1 MGQLFLFPGCCHS
14 IFCFTFAHQKNS
26 DTMIEN
32 RIQFIAIGGSAMH
45 NLAIALHLKGYHVTG
60 SDDEIVDPARTRLDS
75 YGLLPEQFGW
85 FPEKL
90 DQSID
95 SIILGMHARGDNPE
109 LAKAKELGLKIYS
122 YPEFLYE
129 QSKDKLRVVIGG
141 SHGKTTITAMI
152 LHVMHHCG
160 IDCDYMVGAKLEG
173 FDVMVKLTEEAK
185 IMVFEGDE
193 YLTSPLD
200 LRPKFHLYRPDI
212 ALVSG
217 ISWDH
222 MNVFPTFDNYI
233 EQFRIFM
240 QMVPDNGALIYC
252 EQDKEVRKVA
262 ESVRGNMKKL
272 PYGIPSYT
280 VLDGKTRLTTTDGEF
295 ALKVF
300 GQHNLMN
307 LEGARLVCNQL
318 DISNSDFYKAISSFN
333 GASNRLELIYEKP
346 GFNAYRDFAH
356 APSKLK
362 ATIQAVKE
370 QYPERKLVACFE
382 LHTFS
387 SLNKDFLAQYADSME
402 KADLAIVYF
411 SPHALEL
418 KKLPMLLPWDIIA
431 AFHKNN
437 LVVFSDSGML
447 QSYLHDLK
455 WENSN
460 LLLMSSGNFD
470 GIQLKDFA
478 ESLKV

>member
-1 MGQLFLFPGCCHS
+1 M
-14 IFCFTFAHQKNS
+14 A
-26 DTMIEN
+26 EN
-32 RIQFIAIGGSAMH
+32 RVHFIAIGGSAMH
-45 NLAIALHLKGYHVTG
+45 NLAIALHLKGYKVTG
-60 SDDEIVDPARTRLDS
+60 SDDEIFDPARTRLATF
-75 YGLLPEQFGW
+75 GLLPAEFGW

-90 DQSID
+90 DNNID

-152 LHVMHHCG
+152 LHVLQLCNV
-160 IDCDYMVGAKLEG
+160 DTDYMVGAKLEG
-173 FDVMVKLTEEAK
+173 FDVMVRLTLDAEV
-185 IMVFEGDE
+185 MVFEGDE
-193 YLTSPLD
+193 YLTSALD

-217 ISWDH
+217 IAWDH

-240 QMVPDNGALIYC
+240 RMVPDSGALVYC
-252 EQDKEVRKVA
+252 NSDLEVRKAV
-262 ESVRGNMKKL
+262 ESVNGGMKKL
-272 PYGIPSYT
+272 PYSIPEHS
-280 VLDGKTRLTTTDGEF
+280 VIDGKTTLHTAEGNVP
-295 ALKVF
+295 LMIF
-300 GQHNLMN
+300 GNHNLMN

-318 DISNSDFYKAISSFN
+318 NISNIDFYRAISTFK
-333 GASNRLELIYEKP
+333 GASNRLELIAEKP

-362 ATIQAVKE
+362 ATIHAVKE
-370 QYPERKLVACFE
+370 QFPARKLVACFE

-387 SLNKDFLAQYADSME
+387 SLNKDFLEQYAGAMD
-402 KADLAIVYF
+402 KADVAVVYF
-411 SPHALEL
+411 SPHALAL
-418 KKLPMLLPWDIIA
+418 KKLPMLSVNDIRS
-431 AFHKNN
+431 AFGKPEIKV
-437 LVVFSDSGML
+437 LSDTVQFQEFL
-447 QSYLHDLK
+447 FDQK
-455 WENSN
+455 WENAN

-470 GIQLKDFA
+470 GMQVKEFA
-478 ESLKV
+478 AGLTI

>member
-1 MGQLFLFPGCCHS
+1 
-14 IFCFTFAHQKNS
+14 
-26 DTMIEN
+26 MIEN
-32 RIQFIAIGGSAMH
+32 RVHFIAIGGSAMH
-45 NLAIALHLKGYHVTG
+45 NLAIALHLKGYKVTG
-60 SDDEIVDPARTRLDS
+60 SDDEIFDPARSRLES
-75 YGLLPEQFGW
+75 YGLLPKEFGW

-90 DQSID
+90 DHSID

-152 LHVMHHCG
+152 LHVLHSCG
-160 IDCDYMVGAKLEG
+160 VDTDYMVGAKLEG
-173 FDVMVKLTEEAK
+173 FEVMVRLTEEAK
-185 IMVFEGDE
+185 VMVFEGDE
-193 YLTSPLD
+193 YLTSALD

-217 ISWDH
+217 IAWDH
-222 MNVFPTFDNYI
+222 MNVFPTFENYI

-240 QMVPDNGALIYC
+240 KMIPDSGALIYC
-252 EQDKEVRKVA
+252 NADPEVKKAV
-262 ESVRGNMKKL
+262 ESVHGKLKML
-272 PYGIPSYT
+272 PYGVPKHT
-280 VLDGKTRLTTTDGEF
+280 VSDGKTILHSAEGDF
-295 ALKVF
+295 PLMIF

-318 DISNSDFYKAISSFN
+318 NISNIDFYKAISTFK
-333 GASNRLELIYEKP
+333 GASNRLELIAKKT

-370 QYPERKLVACFE
+370 QYPERRLVACFE

-387 SLNKDFLAQYADSME
+387 SLNKDFLEQYSGCME
-402 KADLAIVYF
+402 KADLAVVFF
-411 SPHALEL
+411 SPHALAL
-418 KKLPMLLPWDIIA
+418 KKLPMLSSSDIIHSFGKENLLVYSDA
-431 AFHKNN
+431 KQFQAF
-437 LVVFSDSGML
+437 L
-447 QSYLHDLK
+447 QSQE
-455 WENSN
+455 WANSN

-470 GIQLKDFA
+470 GMQVKEFA
-478 ESLKV
+478 GELGK

>member
-1 MGQLFLFPGCCHS
+1 M
-14 IFCFTFAHQKNS
+14 T
-26 DTMIEN
+26 EN
-32 RIQFIAIGGSAMH
+32 RIHFIAIGGSAMH
-45 NLAIALHLKGYHVTG
+45 NLAIALHRKGYLVTG
-60 SDDEIVDPARTRLDS
+60 SDDEIFDPARTRLES
-75 YGLLPEQFGW
+75 YGLLPADFGW

-90 DQSID
+90 DKSIA

-109 LAKAKELGLKIYS
+109 LARAKELGLKIYS

-152 LHVMHHCG
+152 LHVLHSCNV
-160 IDCDYMVGAKLEG
+160 DTDYMVGAKLEG
-173 FDVMVKLTEEAK
+173 FDVMVRLTKEAK
-185 IMVFEGDE
+185 VMVFEGDE
-193 YLTSPLD
+193 YLTSALD
-200 LRPKFHLYRPDI
+200 LRPKFHLYKPDI

-217 ISWDH
+217 IAWDH

-240 QMVPDNGALIYC
+240 RMIPDTGAMIYC
-252 EQDKEVRKVA
+252 NEDPEVKKAV
-262 ESVRGNMKKL
+262 ESVDGKMKKL
-272 PYGIPSYT
+272 PYGVPKHSVANGKT
-280 VLDGKTRLTTTDGEF
+280 VLSAPEGDFSLMIFGK
-295 ALKVF
+295 
-300 GQHNLMN
+300 HNLMN

-318 DISNSDFYKAISSFN
+318 NISNTDFYQAIATFK
-333 GASNRLELIYEKP
+333 GASNRLELIAEKP

-370 QYPERKLVACFE
+370 QYPDRRLVACFE

-387 SLNKDFLAQYADSME
+387 SMNKDFLDQYADSMD
-402 KADLAIVYF
+402 KADVAVVFF
-411 SPHALEL
+411 SPHALSL
-418 KKLPMLLPWDIIA
+418 KKLPMLSPDDIRQS
-431 AFHKNN
+431 FRKEG
-437 LVVFSDSGML
+437 LLVFSDAD
-447 QSYLHDLK
+447 QFQKYLLGEK

-470 GIQLKDFA
+470 GLQVKEFA
-478 ESLKV
+478 GELAK

>member
-1 MGQLFLFPGCCHS
+1 M
-14 IFCFTFAHQKNS
+14 TN
-26 DTMIEN
+26 N
-32 RIQFIAIGGSAMH
+32 RVHFIAIGGSAMH

-60 SDDEIVDPARTRLDS
+60 SDDEIFDPARTRLES
-75 YGLLPEQFGW
+75 NGLLPEQFGW

-90 DQSID
+90 DQNID

-109 LAKAKELGLKIYS
+109 LAKAKELGLKIHS

-141 SHGKTTITAMI
+141 SHGKTSITAMI
-152 LHVMHHCG
+152 LHVLHQCG
-160 IDCDYMVGAKLEG
+160 VDVDYMVGAKLEG
-173 FDVMVKLTEEAK
+173 FEVMVRLTEQAK
-185 IMVFEGDE
+185 VMVFEGDE
-193 YLTSPLD
+193 YLTSALD
-200 LRPKFHLYRPDI
+200 LRPKFHLYKPDI

-217 ISWDH
+217 IAWDH
-222 MNVFPTFDNYI
+222 MNVFPTFENYI

-240 QMVPDNGALIYC
+240 KMVPDSGALIYC
-252 EQDKEVRKVA
+252 NEDPEVKKTV
-262 ESVRGNMKKL
+262 ESVNGKMLKL
-272 PYGIPSYT
+272 PYGVPKHSVSSGKT
-280 VLDGKTRLTTTDGEF
+280 VLSSPEGKFPL
-295 ALKVF
+295 LIF

-318 DISNSDFYKAISSFN
+318 NISNSDFYKAISTFK
-333 GASNRLELIYEKP
+333 GASNRLELIAEKE

-370 QYPERKLVACFE
+370 QFPDRKLVACFE

-387 SLNKDFLAQYADSME
+387 SLNKDFLNQYADTME
-402 KADLAIVYF
+402 KADEAVVFF

-418 KKLPMLLPWDIIA
+418 KKLPMLSPEVIKQSFGKEGLI
-431 AFHKNN
+431 
-437 LVVFSDSGML
+437 VFSDSN
-447 QSYLHDLK
+447 QFQQYLRNEK
-455 WENSN
+455 WENAN

-470 GIQLKDFA
+470 GMQVREFA
-478 ESLKV
+478 GKLGGRL